1 MKTIPAAQS
10 GLFRASIEGRAWCC
24 QIDHGWLN
32 GTPNRALLFGQELP
46 TPMSSTHGA
55 DADAVADYWSKIS
68 DFAGAKHF
76 TMGGEQTQKLIER
89 LQDKP
94 IKA

>member
-1 MKTIPAAQS
+1 M
-10 GLFRASIEGRAWCC
+10 
-24 QIDHGWLN
+24 
-32 GTPNRALLFGQELP
+32 
-46 TPMSSTHGA
+46 
-55 DADAVADYWSKIS
+55 VADYWSKIS
-68 DFAGAKHF
+68 DFTGAKHF